1 MIGNQN
7 QHRIFGLDLMRAI
20 AILMVLFGHC
30 VWILP
35 NSNSLFHQMMVLSG
49 FLGVE
54 VFFIL
59 SGFLIGKILYDLYLK
74 EDFTLSKVF
83 YFLKRRW
90 YRTLPNYFLVL
101 LVDIGIA
108 YIVGYAIPNLWNYF
122 MFVLWKYFLFFQ
134 NYNTTML
141 TFFPE
146 SWSLAVEEHAYIV
159 LPLFLFLAA
168 WLFKPKNKSRFFL
181 IAVLALIFIF
191 FCAKIHYQ
199 FTTTNTTLAQWNVSL
214 KAVVLYRL
222 DSIFIGVLC
231 SWIYC
236 NYKSF
241 WQTNKPIFFVIG
253 ISIFIFQF
261 VAIGYFRLMIDAY
274 PFLWNVLYLPMVSIG
289 VACFLPVLSDWKVE
303 TAFYQKPIVFI
314 SVVSYSVYL
323 LHYSVVLQLLKH
335 YVSYDAQNT
344 FQLLGFVFVYVLLTF
359 FLSYL
364 LYRFYEKPLM
374 DLRDKNS

>member
-7 QHRIFGLDLMRAI
+7 QQRIFGLDLMRAI

-90 YRTLPNYFLVL
+90 YRTFPNYFLVL

-108 YIVGYAIPNLWNYF
+108 SIVGYSTPY
-122 MFVLWKYFLFFQ
+122 LWKYFVFLQ
-134 NYNTTML
+134 NINTTML
-141 TFFPE
+141 PFFPE

-159 LPLFLFLAA
+159 LPLFLFLAT
-168 WLFKPKNKSRFFL
+168 WFLKPKHKSRFFL
-181 IAVLALIFIF
+181 VAVLALIFIF
-191 FCAKIHYQ
+191 FCAKINYEL
-199 FTTTNTTLAQWNVSL
+199 TTMNTTLAQWNVSL

-236 NYKSF
+236 TYKSF
-241 WQTNKPIFFVIG
+241 WQTNKHVFFVIG
-253 ISIFIFQF
+253 ISVFIFQF
-261 VAIGYFRLMIDAY
+261 VAIGYFRLMIDTY

-289 VACFLPVLSDWKVE
+289 VACFLPVLSDWKTE

-335 YVSYDAQNT
+335 YISYDAQNT